1 MLSSEAID
9 FERLRTRCFQGCPDG
24 EGIRATCW
32 KILLGYL
39 PPDTSSWEAVLESKR
54 ALYHQLVKETIINP
68 HEDEESDSG
77 EVVDHPLNPNPESSW
92 NRFFVDN
99 QVLLQIDHDT
109 RRLYPDLS
117 FFQQP
122 TPYPRASYSAGMEA
136 LKKRVERS
144 SLPSQRVGTTRMG
157 IINMKSTAKYSS
169 LEKYYL
175 PLKEGEEA
183 HWEVVERILFV
194 HAKCNKG
201 IGYVQ
206 GMNEV
211 IGPLYYVFFQ
221 HPDVRW
227 KEHAEADTSF
237 CFSALMAEIGDVF
250 TKKLDSAHLGIGG
263 AMRSL
268 MQLLKD
274 KDPVLSKNFV
284 KKGVEPQFFGFRWIT
299 LLLSQEFLLPELM
312 RIWDSLFADA
322 NRFDF
327 LLYMCCSMIISV
339 REKLIAGD
347 FAEAVKLLQHYPP
360 LDIHKL
366 LCNAE
371 EIRRFHPLKKR

>member
-1 MLSSEAID
+1 
-9 FERLRTRCFQGCPDG
+9 
-24 EGIRATCW
+24 
-32 KILLGYL
+32 
-39 PPDTSSWEAVLESKR
+39 
-54 ALYHQLVKETIINP
+54 
-68 HEDEESDSG
+68 
-77 EVVDHPLNPNPESSW
+77 
-92 NRFFVDN
+92 
-99 QVLLQIDHDT
+99 
-109 RRLYPDLS
+109 
-117 FFQQP
+117 
-122 TPYPRASYSAGMEA
+122 
-136 LKKRVERS
+136 
-144 SLPSQRVGTTRMG
+144 
-157 IINMKSTAKYSS
+157 
-169 LEKYYL
+169 
-175 PLKEGEEA
+175 
-183 HWEVVERILFV
+183 
-194 HAKCNKG
+194 
-201 IGYVQ
+201 
-206 GMNEV
+206 
-211 IGPLYYVFFQ
+211 
-221 HPDVRW
+221 
-227 KEHAEADTSF
+227 
-237 CFSALMAEIGDVF
+237 MAEIGDVF